1 MFPVRVPLASNRV
14 RYGMVLFVAVS
25 IVFLSVVNP
34 ADVKGESNVGGQS
47 YGPFGIDYGP
57 LGWLESDTWAHG
69 VGYALFTATLAYA
82 FVAPVQTSRLHRLA
96 LAVCIAIVFGIC
108 MELVQTTLPYRNG
121 NAFEATVNAI
131 SACLMTAVW
140 WGTTRTRT
148 VQFDGTDRVT

>member
-14 RYGMVLFVAVS
+14 RYGMVLFVAV
-25 IVFLSVVNP
+25 IIIFLSVVNP
-34 ADVKGESNVGGQS
+34 AAIKGESNVGGQS

-69 VGYALFTATLAYA
+69 MGYALFTATLAYA
-82 FVAPVQTSRLHRLA
+82 FVAPIQTNRLHRLA
-96 LAVCIAIVFGIC
+96 LAVCIAIMFGIC

-131 SACLMTAVW
+131 SVCLTAAVW
-140 WGTTRTRT
+140 WLITQTRNVR
-148 VQFDGTDRVT
+148 FGSADRVT